1 MIGVVKLT
9 AEPEAIDLG
18 GGRLVYEGAC
28 DEVPSGRGLVALML
42 PPVPGFGLPYALGD
56 VLLAGIAGGT
66 AYVLGSFASAVE
78 HEGHTRLAARSSDK
92 DLRLGTG
99 WGEWETFMLYATAS
113 ADLARLAARIDY
125 VADNIAAAM
134 DIVSPGSG
142 AAWKV
147 GMSAP
152 GYIIGGDEAQGV
164 MGRPREPGTKQ

>member
-78 HEGHTRLAARSSDK
+78 HEGHTRLAARAADK
-92 DLRLGTG
+92 DLRLGAG
-99 WGEWETFMLYATAS
+99 SGAWEG
-113 ADLARLAARIDY
+113 LALHAKLAADVVAVKNMLDTIGVIDAY
-125 VADNIAAAM
+125 VTALNVA
-134 DIVSPGSG
+134 VPGSG
-142 AAWKV
+142 TAWRLLQVDYDAIDGGSAA
-147 GMSAP
+147 A
-152 GYIIGGDEAQGV
+152 GV
-164 MGRPREPGTKQ
+164 KGRPA